1 MQISAGTGW
10 GAPRSIHALGLDEAA
25 EQMAPLGRVRYVQ
38 LERGSACVQGT
49 LAELGRVVVCRCG
62 ADRNRMEQIDTLPG
76 RVTLFVPVRGAGRL
90 GTVSFGG
97 DCAIWARRGTR
108 VLTFLDRNSLW
119 VSLSVDAQ
127 HLQHTAADLRLEL
140 TAFDQ
145 EVRLVRLPLAR
156 VASIDRLAQEL
167 LAGFVEDCS
176 NAAAASRAASR
187 ESAVLHLTAALLSD
201 QSLRADTAR
210 EATYRIRAVVRAREY
225 IDAHL
230 DQPLSLAKVCA
241 ASYASARALEYGF
254 RELYALSPMGYVRCA
269 RLSRVRNDL
278 YLAEP
283 RPRVVTQLAMKW
295 GFWHLGQFS
304 RDYRA
309 FFGELPSETLARVSG
324 GVGCEIACAQN

>member
-1 MQISAGTGW
+1 
-10 GAPRSIHALGLDEAA
+10 
-25 EQMAPLGRVRYVQ
+25 MAPLGRVRYVQ

-62 ADRNRMEQIDTLPG
+62 ADRNRMEQIDTVPG

-108 VLTFLDRNSLW
+108 LITFLDRNSLG

-127 HLQHTAADLRLEL
+127 HLQLTAAELRLEL

-145 EVRLVRLPLAR
+145 EISLVRLPLAR

-167 LAGFVEDCS
+167 LAGSAEDCS
-176 NAAAASRAASR
+176 NQAAAIRVAST
-187 ESAVLHLTAALLSD
+187 ESTVLHLTAALLSD
-201 QSLRADTAR
+201 QSPRADTAR

-278 YLAEP
+278 YLSEP
-283 RPRVVTQLAMKW
+283 RPRAVTQLAMKW

-309 FFGELPSETLARVSG
+309 FFGELPSETLARVRSS
-324 GVGCEIACAQN
+324 VGCEIACAQN